1 MSETTLVAKRP
12 TNETDDIDQNRDDN
26 ETRSS
31 SVVNSIVV
39 SSSGVSRSTNSSGD
53 GGNYQNK
60 TAEEMTAEDLGGL
73 ERLPSA
79 APWAEA
85 PTCPAWGPMD
95 GFYEQGI
102 RDEQVRLYMVQGITQ
117 THTLANLFL
126 STSLAG
132 AYRATQKGGGRIL
145 VKKEVFL

>member
-1 MSETTLVAKRP
+1 MSGTTLAAKRP
-12 TNETDDIDQNRDDN
+12 TNETDNIDQNRDDN

-39 SSSGVSRSTNSSGD
+39 SSSGVSSSTNSSGD

-102 RDEQVRLYMVQGITQ
+102 RDEQVHPSMVQGITH
-117 THTLANLFL
+117 THTLTKLFS

-132 AYRATQKGGGRIL
+132 AYRATQKGETKLRGGD
-145 VKKEVFL
+145 KY